1 MSPTKHISPAKIAG
15 SSNLD
20 RELARLVK
28 HAYAHAPAVKKIFD
42 DAGVKPSDIKRV
54 ADLERVPVT
63 SKDQLAQMQR
73 ESPPFGG
80 FLAADP
86 KRLKHIFLSPGPLY
100 EPHGAEKAI
109 ARVAGDVFRIAGF
122 KRGDVVLN
130 TLSYHLVPA
139 GLLLDAGLQRVGAC
153 VVPSG
158 VGNTELQVKMM
169 LDLKAT
175 GYAGTPSF
183 LMTII
188 KKAEEMG
195 VGASGRSPLRTL
207 HHTLF
212 TAEPYPPSLRAQFE
226 GVYGLK
232 TLNVYA
238 TAELGFLA
246 YDCQAQQ
253 GLHFADGVVIQIC
266 DPATGQHVAS
276 GEAGQVVVTTFNE
289 TYPTIRLGT
298 GDLAVYLDAPCAC
311 GNKAPRLALVGR
323 VGDAIK
329 VRGMFVHP
337 NQLKVAMSKFPAIAR
352 VQGIV
357 TRPDVRDDFT
367 LKVELAQEVSDRD
380 ALSKN
385 FGDAVREL
393 CRVGVDKIGFV
404 PAGTIAADAKMMVD
418 ERKWE

>member
-1 MSPTKHISPAKIAG
+1 MSPIKRNPL
-15 SSNLD
+15 N
-20 RELARLVK
+20 RELARFVK
-28 HAYAHAPAVKKIFD
+28 HAYANAPAVRKIFD
-42 DAGVKPSDIKRV
+42 AAGISPKDIKTV
-54 ADLERVPVT
+54 ADLDRVPVT
-63 SKDQLAQMQR
+63 SKDRLVELQR
-73 ESPPFGG
+73 ELPPFGG

-100 EPHGAEKAI
+100 EPHGAEKAVT
-109 ARVAGDVFRIAGF
+109 RVAGDLFRIAGF

-139 GLLLDAGLQRVGAC
+139 GLLLDGGLQRVGAT

-169 LDLKAT
+169 LDLNIT

-183 LMTII
+183 LMTIL

-195 VGASGRSPLRTL
+195 INVKEQLALRRA
-207 HHTLF
+207 LF

-226 GVYGLK
+226 GVYGFK

-246 YDCQAQQ
+246 YDCAAQQ
-253 GLHFADGVVIQIC
+253 GLHFADGVVVQVS
-266 DPATGQHVAS
+266 DPATAKHVAA

-289 TYPTIRLGT
+289 TYPTLRLGT
-298 GDLAVYLDAPCAC
+298 GDLAIYMDAPCAC
-311 GNKAPRLALVGR
+311 GNAAPRLMLVGR
-323 VGDAIK
+323 VGDAVK

-337 NQLKVAMSKFPAIAR
+337 NQLKAAMSRFPAIAR
-352 VQGIV
+352 GQGII

-367 LKVELAQEVSDRD
+367 LRVELADQGVDCD
-380 ALSKN
+380 ALTQGLSA
-385 FGDAVREL
+385 AVREV
-393 CRVGVDKIGFV
+393 CRVGVDKIEFV
-404 PAGTIAADAKMMVD
+404 SAGTIAADAKAMVD

>member
-1 MSPTKHISPAKIAG
+1 MPTTKRIS
-15 SSNLD
+15 LD
-20 RELARLVK
+20 RELAKFVK
-28 HAYAHAPAVKKIFD
+28 LAYANAPAVKKIFD
-42 DAGVKPSDIKRV
+42 DAGVKPGDIKHV

-63 SKDQLAQMQR
+63 SKDRLAEMQKA
-73 ESPPFGG
+73 SPPYGG
-80 FLAADP
+80 FLNTRV

-100 EPHGAEKAI
+100 EPHGAEKSLVKTA
-109 ARVAGDVFRIAGF
+109 AQLFRIAGF
-122 KRGDVVLN
+122 KRGDVALN

-139 GLLLDAGLQRVGAC
+139 GLLLDAGLQAVGAT

-158 VGNTELQVKMM
+158 VGNTELQVKLM
-169 LDLKAT
+169 LDLKAN

-188 KKAEEMG
+188 KKAEEMRLDFKKQF
-195 VGASGRSPLRTL
+195 AL
-207 HHTLF
+207 HHALF

-246 YDCQAQQ
+246 YDCSAQQ
-253 GLHFADGVVIQIC
+253 GLHFADGVVIQVC
-266 DPATGQHVAS
+266 DPATGKPVAS

-298 GDLAVYLDAPCAC
+298 GDLAVYIDAPCAC
-311 GNKAPRLALVGR
+311 GRKTPRLALVGR
-323 VGDAIK
+323 VGDAVK

-337 NQLKVAMSKFPAIAR
+337 NQLKAAMGKFPAIAR

-357 TRPDVRDDFT
+357 TRADVRDRFT
-367 LKVELAQEVSDRD
+367 LKVELAEDARDRD
-380 ALSKN
+380 ALAKHL
-385 FGDAVREL
+385 GDAVREL
-393 CRVGVDKIGFV
+393 CRVGVDQLEFV
-404 PAGTIAADAKMMVD
+404 PKGTLAADAKGMVD

>member
-1 MSPTKHISPAKIAG
+1 MAPVKRIS
-15 SSNLD
+15 LD
-20 RELARLVK
+20 RELARFVK
-28 HAYAHAPAVKKIFD
+28 EAYANAPAVKKLFD
-42 DAGVKPSDIKRV
+42 QAGVKPTDIKHV

-63 SKDQLAQMQR
+63 SKDQLVEMQKA
-73 ESPPFGG
+73 SPPFGG
-80 FLAADP
+80 FLATKV

-100 EPHGAEKAI
+100 EPHGAENALVRT
-109 ARVAGDVFRIAGF
+109 AAELFRIAGF
-122 KRGDVVLN
+122 KRGDVALN

-139 GLLLDAGLQRVGAC
+139 GLLLDAGLQAVGAC

-169 LDLKAT
+169 LDLKVN

-195 VGASGRSPLRTL
+195 LDFKKQFAL
-207 HHTLF
+207 HHALF
-212 TAEPYPPSLRAQFE
+212 TAEPYPASLRAQFH
-226 GVYGLK
+226 GTYGLQ

-246 YDCQAQQ
+246 HDCEAQQ
-253 GLHFADGVVIQIC
+253 GLHFADGVVLQIC
-266 DPATGQHVAS
+266 DPATGKPVAP

-298 GDLAVYLDAPCAC
+298 GDLAVYIDKPCAC
-311 GNKAPRLALVGR
+311 GRKSPRLMLVGR
-323 VGDAIK
+323 VGDAVK

-337 NQLKVAMSKFPAIAR
+337 NQLKAAMAKFPAIAR
-352 VQGIV
+352 TQGIV
-357 TRPDVRDDFT
+357 TRPDNVRDNLT
-367 LKVELAQEVSDRD
+367 LKVELAQDVPDRD
-380 ALSKN
+380 KLS
-385 FGDAVREL
+385 REFSERL
-393 CRVGVDKIGFV
+393 RGLIRVSVDRIEFV

>member
-1 MSPTKHISPAKIAG
+1 MPTKRLS
-15 SSNLD
+15 LD
-20 RELARLVK
+20 RELARFVK

-42 DAGVKPSDIKRV
+42 DARVKPADIKRV

-63 SKDQLAQMQR
+63 SKDKLAQMQR
-73 ESPPFGG
+73 AAPPFGG

-100 EPHGAEKAI
+100 EPHGAEKPLVKTAAAI
-109 ARVAGDVFRIAGF
+109 FKIAGF

-139 GLLLDAGLQRVGAC
+139 GLLLDAGLQTIGAT

-158 VGNTELQVKMM
+158 VGNTELQVQMM
-169 LDLKAT
+169 RDLQVT

-188 KKAEEMG
+188 KKIEELG
-195 VGASGRSPLRTL
+195 LDFKKSFAL
-207 HHTLF
+207 HHALF
-212 TAEPYPPSLRAQFE
+212 TAEPYPPSLRQQFE
-226 GVYGLK
+226 GTYGLK

-246 YDCQAQQ
+246 YDDESKAA
-253 GLHFADGVVIQIC
+253 LRIADGVVVELV
-266 DPATGQHVAS
+266 DPAS
-276 GEAGQVVVTTFNE
+276 GKRVGVREPGEVVVTAFNE
-289 TYPTIRLGT
+289 TYPIVRLGT
-298 GDLAVYLDAPCAC
+298 GDLAIYADDSF
-311 GNKAPRLALVGR
+311 KKIMLVGR

-337 NQLKVAMSKFPAIAR
+337 NQLKLVMSKFPAIAR

-357 TRPDVRDDFT
+357 TRPDNVRDHWV
-367 LKVELAQEVSDRD
+367 LKIELAQEVGDRD
-380 ALSKN
+380 ALGKQ
-385 FGDAVREL
+385 FGDAVREV
-393 CRVGVDKIGFV
+393 CRVGVDKIEFAPPGM
-404 PAGTIAADAKMMVD
+404 IAADAKMMVD

>member
-1 MSPTKHISPAKIAG
+1 MPTTKRTL
-15 SSNLD
+15 LD

-28 HAYAHAPAVKKIFD
+28 HAYAHAPAVKKILD
-42 DAGVKPSDIKRV
+42 DAGVKPGDIKHV

-63 SKDQLAQMQR
+63 SKDRLAELQR
-73 ESPPFGG
+73 AAPPFGA
-80 FLAADP
+80 FLAINP
-86 KRLKHIFLSPGPLY
+86 KRLKRIFQSPGPLF
-100 EPHGAEKAI
+100 EPHGPEHAPD
-109 ARVAGDVFRIAGF
+109 RVAAEIFRIAGF
-122 KRGDVVLN
+122 ARGEIALN
-130 TLSYHLVPA
+130 TLSYHLSPGGWILDGGMRAA
-139 GLLLDAGLQRVGAC
+139 GIV
-153 VVPSG
+153 VVPGG
-158 VGNTELQVKMM
+158 VGSTELQVKTL
-169 LDLKAT
+169 LDLKIT

-183 LMTII
+183 LMTMF

-195 VGASGRSPLRTL
+195 IDVKTQLALR
-207 HHTLF
+207 HALF

-246 YDCQAQQ
+246 YDCAAQQ
-253 GLHFADGVVIQIC
+253 GLHFADGVVIQVC
-266 DPATGQHVAS
+266 DPATGKPVAS

-298 GDLAVYLDAPCAC
+298 GDLATYLDAPCAC
-311 GNKAPRLALVGR
+311 GRKSPRLALVGR

-337 NQLKVAMSKFPAIAR
+337 NQLKAAMVKFPAIAR

-357 TRPDVRDDFT
+357 TRADVRDRFT
-367 LKVELAQEVSDRD
+367 LKVELAEDARERD
-380 ALSKN
+380 ALAKHL
-385 FGDAVREL
+385 GDAVREL
-393 CRVGVDKIGFV
+393 CRVGVDKIEFV
-404 PAGTIAADAKMMVD
+404 PKGTLAADAKGMVD